1 MVEKVFYMSINY
13 LCKDSG
19 GGDGKGQEDKRG
31 EVEIM
36 FNFDDVDQYIT
47 HWLRD
52 NNAASLC
59 IYYNYDM
66 QNEPFLTRSQCR
78 VSDIRVTVKARPVG
92 LLIEYSKIYIAYVIF
107 E

>member
-1 MVEKVFYMSINY
+1 MVEKVFYMSITFVKT
-13 LCKDSG
+13 LG

-36 FNFDDVDQYIT
+36 FNFDDVDQYIA

-59 IYYNYDM
+59 IYYM
-66 QNEPFLTRSQCR
+66 ICKMSPFWQE
-78 VSDIRVTVKARPVG
+78 VSVEFLILGWPLRPGPWASLKSNIRKH
-92 LLIEYSKIYIAYVIF
+92 I
-107 E
+107 